1 MKKYLLFLILLFCVS
16 PNVDAQN
23 KSMKNIKRETQTTQK
38 EIKETSQKIK
48 VNTSQTNKSLNKLN
62 LITAEIKEHGKIIT
76 TLSTQL
82 DTINQKIGFINDSIQ
97 IQEKRLEKLRE
108 NYANAVKKMHSQS
121 SSYDKMMFLF
131 SSSSFRQAYRRMR
144 YLQQFSRWREKQ
156 SVAIKEAQNVLVEQR
171 NKLQGLQ
178 KTKASTLTNVN
189 AVQKS
194 LEVKETQQSQVVT
207 ELKKE
212 GGALKALL
220 KEKERK
226 ARALNNELDRLIA
239 AEERKAAERARIAQE
254 KRAAEERRIA
264 EQKRIAE
271 ETRQRLEEEKR
282 QQQQETTV
290 KDKDEDIKVKP
301 EKPIKE
307 KKKKPIKPAKKKK
320 EEEKKKEVEQ
330 EKAQEQPQP
339 IRSGEYNMDS
349 EERNISGSFESN
361 KGQLLFP
368 VKGSYKIVKQFGRQR
383 HPELKYVE
391 TDNGGIDIETSSGAS
406 ACAIF
411 NGKVSA
417 VFRQDGFNTVVM
429 VRHGNYL
436 SIYVNLSEIYVR
448 TGQDIKAGQSIGKI
462 FSDPDDDNRTI
473 LHFEIRKEKVKLN
486 PELWVR

>member
-1 MKKYLLFLILLFCVS
+1 
-16 PNVDAQN
+16 
-23 KSMKNIKRETQTTQK
+23 
-38 EIKETSQKIK
+38 
-48 VNTSQTNKSLNKLN
+48 
-62 LITAEIKEHGKIIT
+62 
-76 TLSTQL
+76 
-82 DTINQKIGFINDSIQ
+82 
-97 IQEKRLEKLRE
+97 
-108 NYANAVKKMHSQS
+108 
-121 SSYDKMMFLF
+121 
-131 SSSSFRQAYRRMR
+131 
-144 YLQQFSRWREKQ
+144 
-156 SVAIKEAQNVLVEQR
+156 
-171 NKLQGLQ
+171 
-178 KTKASTLTNVN
+178 
-189 AVQKS
+189 
-194 LEVKETQQSQVVT
+194 
-207 ELKKE
+207 
-212 GGALKALL
+212 
-220 KEKERK
+220 
-226 ARALNNELDRLIA
+226 
-239 AEERKAAERARIAQE
+239 
-254 KRAAEERRIA
+254 
-264 EQKRIAE
+264 IAE

-301 EKPIKE
+301 EKPKKE